1 MQALAVHFHGLT
13 RDVRVVKFKLKFLGC
28 MVGTAIGDALG
39 AGWEGG
45 EMFKSEDI
53 ASLTERLGQLIYTDD
68 THMTIGIAKSLIESK
83 GFNGEHM
90 AQTFIKNYE
99 AEPWRGYGPG
109 PPRIFRMI
117 KSGEAWYSAANR
129 LYRGGSFGNGSAMRV
144 APVGLLYSH
153 NLEKLREIAY
163 QSSSITHSHELGK
176 EGAALQA
183 YAVALALNMYP
194 DKDIDKEAFLFRLQN
209 FIQNQLYKEKI
220 AQIRELLGE
229 QDRAKVV
236 ATLGNGIEAPK
247 SVPTAIYCFLRQ
259 PQSYKDTVIYA
270 ISLGGDTD
278 TIAAM
283 AGAISGAYLGKEAI
297 PLEWQ
302 AKLENREYI
311 EALAE
316 NLWQLTI
323 YSR

>member
-1 MQALAVHFHGLT
+1 VHKRKL
-13 RDVRVVKFKLKFLGC
+13 RLKFLGC
-28 MVGTAIGDALG
+28 LVGTAIGDALG
-39 AGWEGG
+39 ARREGRG
-45 EMFKSEDI
+45 MSRSEDVV
-53 ASLTERLGQLIYTDD
+53 SLAEKLEQLIYTDD
-68 THMTIGIAKSLIESK
+68 THMTIGIAESLIESK

-109 PPRIFRMI
+109 PPRIFGMI

-144 APVGLLYSH
+144 APIGLLYSRS
-153 NLEKLREIAY
+153 LEKLREIAY

-183 YAVALALNMYP
+183 CAVALALNTP
-194 DKDIDKEAFLFRLQN
+194 SDEDIDREAFLYRLQN
-209 FIQNQLYKEKI
+209 FIQDRLYKEKV

-229 QDRAKVV
+229 QDKEKVV
-236 ATLGNGIEAPK
+236 AVLGNGIEAPR

-283 AGAISGAYLGKEAI
+283 AGAISGAYLGIEAI
-297 PLEWQ
+297 PSEWR
-302 AKLENREYI
+302 AKLENREYV
-311 EALAE
+311 ETLAE
-316 NLWQLTI
+316 NLATLVNNVNVE
-323 YSR
+323 